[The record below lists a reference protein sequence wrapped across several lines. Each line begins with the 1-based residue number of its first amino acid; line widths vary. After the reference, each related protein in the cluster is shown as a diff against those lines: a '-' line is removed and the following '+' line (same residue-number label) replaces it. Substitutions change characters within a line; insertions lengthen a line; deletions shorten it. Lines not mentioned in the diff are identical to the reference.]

1 MNNYRSTYRQKI
13 LELFDEGLVGKDE
26 LIINLVNWLSEQD
39 AREFV
44 EHYNYDE
51 EEDEFGYDEQ
61 RAWYDTSAE
70 LL

>member
-1 MNNYRSTYRQKI
+1 MNMYRNRI

-26 LIINLVNWLSEQD
+26 MITNLVNWLSEQD
-39 AREFV
+39 AKEFW
-44 EHYNYDE
+44 EQYYYDD
-51 EEDEFGYDEQ
+51 EDPEFDEQ